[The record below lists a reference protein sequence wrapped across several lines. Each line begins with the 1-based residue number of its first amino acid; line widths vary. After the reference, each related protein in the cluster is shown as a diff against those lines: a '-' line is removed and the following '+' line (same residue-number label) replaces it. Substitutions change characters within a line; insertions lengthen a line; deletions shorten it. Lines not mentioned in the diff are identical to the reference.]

1 MNLLFQKVM
10 VRMFESQKV
19 PEEKLDPIPDVELNI
34 ARDMA
39 KRSWILFLP
48 VAIGLGFLI
57 GPEAGFAVV
66 LAGVLIVGN
75 LLLAAK
81 ICAAISPNAIMA
93 GALSGFMM
101 RLIIVFGVALLVR
114 NVSLIDFKVWL
125 LSVAIGHI
133 ALLAWETK
141 YISFS
146 LSHPGVKP

>member
-1 MNLLFQKVM
+1 MEKM
-10 VRMFESQKV
+10 IESQKV
-19 PEEKLDPIPDVELNI
+19 PGENLDPIPDVELNI

-39 KRSWILFLP
+39 KRSPLLFLP
-48 VAIGLGFLI
+48 AAIALGFLL
-57 GPEAGFAVV
+57 GLPAGIAVIA
-66 LAGVLIVGN
+66 AGVLIVGN

-81 ICAAISPNAIMA
+81 ITSVCAEISPNAIMA

-114 NVSLIDFKVWL
+114 NVSFIDFEVWL

-146 LSHPGVKP
+146 LSHPGVKPRT